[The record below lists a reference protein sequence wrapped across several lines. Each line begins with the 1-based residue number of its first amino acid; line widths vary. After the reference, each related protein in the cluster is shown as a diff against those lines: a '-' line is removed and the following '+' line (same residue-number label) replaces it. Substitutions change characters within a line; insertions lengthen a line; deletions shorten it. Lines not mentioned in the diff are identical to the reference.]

1 MPTLK
6 DLLDAGRLEDA
17 VAEATRLVK
26 DAPADSSRRTALFEL
41 LCFSGEW
48 DRALKQL
55 DAIGHTHSGLAL
67 GVESLKQ
74 NVTAEQKRAAA
85 GGRPAFLSPPPQ
97 HLQLRVE
104 ARLRLKAGDAAA
116 ALELLEKAE
125 EERPAHAAEV
135 GGKPVDDFRDYDDV
149 GGGALEFF
157 LRDRWLWIPFE
168 HLKGFEVEEPKK
180 LRDYLWAP
188 ARVEMFD
195 GSGGEGFVP
204 TLYAGS
210 ALHADPLV
218 RLGRSTET
226 VEAGEGIAETVGM
239 RCFLAG
245 EEALPLFQART
256 VRFLPAAQAS

>member
-6 DLLDAGRLEDA
+6 ELLDAGRLEDA
-17 VAEATRLVK
+17 VAEATRQVK

-74 NVTAEQKRAAA
+74 SVAAEQKRAAPA
-85 GGRPAFLSPPPQ
+85 GRPAFLTDPPQ
-97 HLQLRVE
+97 HVLLRVE
-104 ARLRLKAGDAAA
+104 ARLRLKGGDAAA

-125 EERPAHAAEV
+125 EERPALAAEA
-135 GGKPVDDFRDYDDV
+135 GGKAVADFRDYDDFV
-149 GGGALEFF
+149 APVLEFF
-157 LRDRWLWIPFE
+157 LRDRWLWLPFE
-168 HLKGFEVEEPKK
+168 QLRKFEVEEPRK
-180 LRDYLWAP
+180 LRDFLWAP

-195 GSGGEGFVP
+195 GSGGEGFIP
-204 TLYAGS
+204 ALYAAS
-210 ALHADPLV
+210 HLNPDPKV

-226 VEAGEGIAETVGM
+226 VEVGEGLAETVGM

-245 EEALPLFQART
+245 DEALPLFSLRSVQFPR
-256 VRFLPAAQAS
+256 PS